1 VRIFRLRRSTPQG
14 VSALATVTAGFSLMV
29 LLFAVPSVCVAAGQN
44 SSSPTKSDSQ
54 KAPTVM
60 GQISGHVYRAD
71 DGAPIA
77 MAKVTLTME
86 VELDD
91 YRIPVQQSARTDGDG
106 AYAFAQVPPG
116 EYTLRAERRGY
127 ASRVFDRAG
136 NASDSKKITVSAGQT
151 IDKFDFRLF
160 VGGAISGT
168 VLDDEN
174 QPLEDAEVSAIRLTY
189 HRGGLVEEKQVAT
202 VQSDDLGEF
211 RLFDLP
217 PGDYFVRGL
226 NMHTNMEE
234 TTSKLYDSISAF
246 RSTYYPGKPTTE
258 GAQKVKVRPGVETSG
273 VRFSLSRQSTYSI
286 SGMILDP
293 TAATIPKRY
302 FISPAYVGTGTLGL
316 TPPAPNPDGTFLI
329 PGVPSGEYILW
340 AFALMTGP
348 ATDAERQLQVS
359 SGGKIIQV
367 LDNDVHTDVQIGT
380 RGEVDGRVVIE
391 NSSGQSISGIG
402 VTLLSELLKK
412 VFDKFNN
419 IYDSTTDQGGKFRI
433 TRVET
438 GGYNFSLYGTT
449 EMYLKKAVCNK
460 IDYTFRPFTM
470 DAGETFGDCVL
481 TLANDTGVIK
491 GQVLR
496 GDNPVGDEVVV
507 AIPES
512 PSLRQIARYTVTG
525 STNAKGEYQLKA
537 IVPGDY
543 FLFAVPPD
551 DAETYFD
558 IRFGDRNMRDA
569 ERVSVKSSETKTVP
583 LKPTVPQ

>member
-1 VRIFRLRRSTPQG
+1 LRRSTPQG
-14 VSALATVTAGFSLMV
+14 VSALATVTAFFSLMV
-29 LLFAVPSVCVAAGQN
+29 LLFTVLSVCVAAGQK
-44 SSSPTKSDSQ
+44 SSSQTKSDPQ
-54 KAPTVM
+54 KAPAGV
-60 GQISGHVYRAD
+60 GQISGRVYRAD

-77 MAKVTLTME
+77 MAKVILTME

-91 YRIPVQQSARTDGDG
+91 YRIPVQQSARTDSDG
-106 AYAFAQVPPG
+106 AYAFTQVTPG
-116 EYTLRAERRGY
+116 DYNLRAERRGF

-136 NASDSKKITVSAGQT
+136 SASDSKKITISAGQA
-151 IDKFDFRLF
+151 IEKFDFRLF

-168 VLDDEN
+168 ALDDED

-217 PGDYFVRGL
+217 PGDYFVRAL
-226 NMHTNMEE
+226 SMHTHTDES
-234 TTSKLYDSISAF
+234 TSKLHDSISAF
-246 RSTYYPGKPTTE
+246 RSTYYPGTPTTE
-258 GAQKVKVRPGVETSG
+258 NAQKVKVRAGGETGG

-302 FISPAYVGTGTLGL
+302 FISPGYVGTGTLGL
-316 TPPAPNPDGTFLI
+316 TPPAPNPDGTFVI
-329 PGVPSGEYILW
+329 PGVPSGEYVLW

-348 ATDAERQLQVS
+348 ATDAERQLHFS
-359 SGGKIIQV
+359 SGGKIIEV
-367 LDNDVHTDVQIGT
+367 LDNDVHADVQIGP

-391 NSSGQSISGIG
+391 NSSGQSVSGVG
-402 VTLLSELLKK
+402 VTLLPELLKK
-412 VFDKFNN
+412 IFDKFNN
-419 IYDSTTDQGGKFRI
+419 IYDSMTDQSGRFRI

-438 GGYNFSLYGTT
+438 GRFNFSLYGKT
-449 EMYLKKAVCNK
+449 EMYLKKALCNNV
-460 IDYTFRPFTM
+460 DYTFRPFTM
-470 DAGETFGDCVL
+470 DAGETFGNCVL
-481 TLANDTGVIK
+481 TVANDTGVIK
-491 GQVLR
+491 GQVLN
-496 GDNPVGDEVVV
+496 GDKPVADEVVV

-512 PSLRQIARYTVTG
+512 PALRELARYTVTG

-543 FLFAVPPD
+543 FVFAVPPD

-558 IRFGDRNMRDA
+558 INFADRNQQFA
-569 ERVSVKSSETKTVP
+569 ERVSVKSSETKTVA